1 MMNEST
7 NPSIY
12 NVPNALTSIRFG
24 LAIAVM
30 VLIPMGKYLPG
41 LIVFAIAAS
50 TDWMDGYW
58 ARKYGQVTK
67 LGRIFDPFVD
77 KIIIC
82 GTFIA
87 LVEVDGSSVASW
99 MATIVVGRELLVTSL
114 RGMIEGSGGDFS
126 ASQLGKWKMVL
137 QCGAVIATLV
147 MLLNS
152 ENDVLKWTAFGFL
165 WSAIALT
172 VYSGIDYSRA
182 AARVMRETS
191 ASTDSQGE

>member
-1 MMNEST
+1 MTESK

-24 LAIAVM
+24 LAIGVM
-30 VLIPMGKYLPG
+30 ILIPSGEYLIG
-41 LIVFAIAAS
+41 LIVFSIAAS

-87 LVEVDGSSVASW
+87 LVEVEGSGVKSW

-137 QCGAVIATLV
+137 QCGAVIAILV
-147 MLLNS
+147 ALLKPG
-152 ENDVLKWTAFGFL
+152 NDVLDWTSIIFL
-165 WSAIALT
+165 WGAIALT
-172 VYSGIDYSRA
+172 VFSGIDYSRA
-182 AARVMRETS
+182 AARVMRDS
-191 ASTDSQGE
+191 PSPTDPQGE

>member
-1 MMNEST
+1 MTESK

-24 LAIAVM
+24 LAIGVM
-30 VLIPMGKYLPG
+30 ILIPSGEYLIG
-41 LIVFAIAAS
+41 LIVFSIAAS

-87 LVEVDGSSVASW
+87 LVEVEGSGVKSW

-137 QCGAVIATLV
+137 QCGAVIAILV
-147 MLLNS
+147 ALLKPG
-152 ENDVLKWTAFGFL
+152 NDVLDWTSIIFL
-165 WSAIALT
+165 WGAIALT
-172 VYSGIDYSRA
+172 VFSGIDYSRA
-182 AARVMRETS
+182 AARVMRDSPTP
-191 ASTDSQGE
+191 TDPQGE